1 MTFQS
6 LPLSWVRAG
15 LMAATLSWSLAQAH
29 AASTLS
35 QLSAAPLAI
44 SVMAPSGFVIGS
56 ALMVVVSVEASA
68 EGTVWVIERVS
79 DGVRMTLNVSGKV
92 VKGASNVAGTAVV
105 ATAISTGMILSA
117 AGEVIAFVPNE
128 LGKALFHDERVTR

>member
-1 MTFQS
+1 MTFRS

-15 LMAATLSWSLAQAH
+15 LMAATLSVSFPAVQA
-29 AASTLS
+29 AGPSD
-35 QLSAAPLAI
+35 LSAVPVAV
-44 SVMAPSGFVIGS
+44 SVTAPSGFFQGS
-56 ALMVVVSVEASA
+56 ALLVLVSVEASA
-68 EGTVWVIERVS
+68 EGAVCVIERVS
-79 DGVRMTLNVSGKV
+79 DGARMTLNVSGKV

-117 AGEVIAFVPNE
+117 AGEVIAFVPNA